1 MGSADAAESNSASGH
16 STAEDDSFEY
26 RVLMAYAKRT
36 LSVDKLT
43 PPKTGDRR
51 TEPPSGG
58 RRSEGPLP
66 QRESATHHSKGSTKH
81 RAHRRRFKWKRVIP
95 RCLRAQASS
104 DREPEVGMGD
114 VDDMERSCSPE
125 IIVPEE
131 ECVSETVA
139 QEVAKMLQDVM
150 STKVSF
156 RMLHSTSVE
165 VDGPDF
171 TDDQKAI
178 DRIVEFLTTKG
189 DSIDEEIKKD
199 PQFGKLFGE
208 KPSFSFFKKIM
219 DYVQQTALPADAE
232 SEGKGKATLKQFAFI
247 VHATT
252 KFAVF
257 ANFPMA
263 RVMGYGEVY
272 LRENFST
279 WVKEEGGWD
288 KIMEEQYVD

>member
-26 RVLMAYAKRT
+26 RVLMAYAERT
-36 LSVDKLT
+36 LLVDKLT

-66 QRESATHHSKGSTKH
+66 QLESATHHSKGSTKH
-81 RAHRRRFKWKRVIP
+81 RAHRRRFKWKRVFP

-104 DREPEVGMGD
+104 DREPEDGVGGGD
-114 VDDMERSCSPE
+114 DIARSQSIE
-125 IIVPEE
+125 IVVPEA
-131 ECVSETVA
+131 ECVSETDP
-139 QEVAKMLQDVM
+139 QEIAEMLQDVM
-150 STKVSF
+150 STNVSF
-156 RMLHSTSVE
+156 RMLHSTNVE
-165 VDGPDF
+165 VDGPD
-171 TDDQKAI
+171 DQKTI

-208 KPSFSFFKKIM
+208 KPSLSFFKKIM
-219 DYVQQTALPADAE
+219 DYVRQTTLPADAE
-232 SEGKGKATLKQFAFI
+232 SEGKATLKQFAFI

-252 KFAVF
+252 KFAVS

-263 RVMGYGEVY
+263 RVMGYGGVY
-272 LRENFST
+272 LRENFSN

-288 KIMEEQYVD
+288 KIMIMEEQHVD